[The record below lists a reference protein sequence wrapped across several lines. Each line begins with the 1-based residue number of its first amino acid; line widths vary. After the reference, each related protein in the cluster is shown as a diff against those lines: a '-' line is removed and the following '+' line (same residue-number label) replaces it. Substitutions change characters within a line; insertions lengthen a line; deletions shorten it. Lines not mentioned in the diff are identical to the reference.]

1 MLPDVREPGITNFDF
16 SAHRYFHIKERVSLQ
31 FRTEFFNMFNTPQ
44 FGQPNGG
51 YGNVL
56 FGAINSQANSP
67 RVIQFGLKLLW

>member
-1 MLPDVREPGITNFDF
+1 
-16 SAHRYFHIKERVSLQ
+16 
-31 FRTEFFNMFNTPQ
+31 MFNTPQ

-56 FGAINSQANSP
+56 FGVINSQANSP